1 LRKFILVFFDDILI
15 YSKIEAEH
23 VEDLD
28 TVLNLLQK
36 NSLFAKRIKCVFGQ
50 DKVEYL
56 GHIISSEGVSTDP
69 TKITVV
75 QAWPFPKNI
84 TELKGF
90 VGLVGYYRRFIKD
103 YEDL

>member
-1 LRKFILVFFDDILI
+1 
-15 YSKIEAEH
+15 
-23 VEDLD
+23 
-28 TVLNLLQK
+28 
-36 NSLFAKRIKCVFGQ
+36 
-50 DKVEYL
+50 L
-56 GHIISSEGVSTDP
+56 GHIISSKGVSTDP

-75 QAWPFPKNI
+75 QAWPLPKNI